1 MQERTLKNY
10 FAFTRLKNFA
20 CVEIKPS
27 ARKVLVYLKIDPATV
42 ELQAGF
48 TRDVSKIGHYGTGD
62 LEVTLTKSEDVERAK
77 PLFEQSYQ
85 AS

>member
-1 MQERTLKNY
+1 
-10 FAFTRLKNFA
+10 
-20 CVEIKPS
+20 
-27 ARKVLVYLKIDPATV
+27 
-42 ELQAGF
+42 LQAGF

-62 LEVTLTKSEDVERAK
+62 LEVTLSEAEDVERAK